1 MRQTVEDLQEQGAT
15 RAEADARFEAA
26 RRGLEDARAILA
38 GAEERRRW
46 REVAGHCAGG
56 APRGSPPIRRRER
69 RLLDDLALSVA
80 GVEHV
85 ALPPPAPAPPSR
97 RRQGAEESG
106 GTGLRLSLLID
117 HPLTGVQVVRLR
129 LWAGGAE
136 LLEARPATAAESSGL
151 EAGHLPRLDA
161 SAGDDSEAE
170 LEAAG
175 AALLALREPLPD
187 GEADAARRLGAVEQA
202 LAGEDGGA
210 GGRPAKRGG
219 SLPPGEG
226 GGDRRRG
233 PAAGG
238 GRDLQGLPD
247 GATLSRR
254 LTVARREL
262 QGVERACL
270 DAGRLLGLD
279 GPDADA
285 VLCAV
290 PPALAA
296 GQQRSHQ
303 LAEATGQRNALHAR
317 RLDVE
322 RLGLDYK
329 HQLQEC
335 QDILQRDEEEALVAR
350 RVSLD
355 AERETVA
362 AEGARLYA
370 GVVAGAREWGE
381 GAGAG
386 QGALLLEMAE
396 SRRRGSWTRGRQRCG
411 GGGRPAG
418 RGRTAP

>member
-1 MRQTVEDLQEQGAT
+1 MAGEPEEAYLQA
-15 RAEADARFEAA
+15 RAAEIAAGDRLREAA
-26 RRGLEDARAILA
+26 A
-38 GAEERRRW
+38 
-46 REVAGHCAGG
+46 
-56 APRGSPPIRRRER
+56 
-69 RLLDDLALSVA
+69 
-80 GVEHV
+80 
-85 ALPPPAPAPPSR
+85 
-97 RRQGAEESG
+97 
-106 GTGLRLSLLID
+106 
-117 HPLTGVQVVRLR
+117 
-129 LWAGGAE
+129 
-136 LLEARPATAAESSGL
+136 
-151 EAGHLPRLDA
+151 
-161 SAGDDSEAE
+161 
-170 LEAAG
+170 
-175 AALLALREPLPD
+175 
-187 GEADAARRLGAVEQA
+187 
-202 LAGEDGGA
+202 
-210 GGRPAKRGG
+210 
-219 SLPPGEG
+219 
-226 GGDRRRG
+226 
-233 PAAGG
+233 
-238 GRDLQGLPD
+238 DLQGLPD

-335 QDILQRDEEEALVAR
+335 RDNLQRDEEEALVAR

-386 QGALLLEMAE
+386 QGALLL
-396 SRRRGSWTRGRQRCG
+396 
-411 GGGRPAG
+411 
-418 RGRTAP
+418 